1 MNPFCCMI
9 TDSLRDD
16 FRHPPATTASLT
28 LLTRPA
34 QHVMPLSP
42 NGKPQPEQIASV
54 EPFRPVAGG
63 FRWTNLGRRLKVKSM
78 KPLRLQRLGW
88 SVPQSRF
95 TPSVRRGRTPAGKCR
110 WTNCLARRNFK
121 RMKPAR
127 RQTLQLTYCSLR
139 LRELNE
145 IVYP

>member
-1 MNPFCCMI
+1 
-9 TDSLRDD
+9 
-16 FRHPPATTASLT
+16 
-28 LLTRPA
+28 
-34 QHVMPLSP
+34 MPLSP

-95 TPSVRRGRTPAGKCR
+95 TPSVGGGRAPAGKCR

-121 RMKPAR
+121 RMKPTR

-145 IVYP
+145 MLHP